1 MTDMKKADS
10 LNEIRV
16 DTLKSLI
23 IIKGEPNLLSKNEC
37 LLIKYLYER
46 QGVTI
51 SRDELIQQCWPG
63 RVVSPTSLPV
73 AIKHIRDILKKAG
86 HNDAIKTHKGEGYSL
101 LPNILEIDFIDGPT
115 GGKSEDLKKTRK
127 NKRYQLR
134 PCKTLSAITIGLSV
148 FLSAFFGGVLLCPNN
163 IKHWR
168 TNNGTLVISNSKTAS
183 QIAENASY
191 REGAIFFI
199 DDMSSVLICNNFKCY
214 FTQ

>member
-1 MTDMKKADS
+1 MTDMEKADS

-16 DTLKSLI
+16 DTLKNLI
-23 IIKGEPNLLSKNEC
+23 IVKGEPNLLSKNEC
-37 LLIKYLYER
+37 LLIKYFYER
-46 QGVTI
+46 QGVII

-101 LPNILEIDFIDGPT
+101 LPNILEIDFIDT
-115 GGKSEDLKKTRK
+115 HTESKSEDLKKNRK
-127 NKRYQLR
+127 NKRYPLL

-148 FLSAFFGGVLLCPNN
+148 FLSVFFWGVLLCSNN

-168 TNNGTLVISNSKTAS
+168 TNNGALIISNSKMAS
-183 QIAENASY
+183 QIAGNTSY
-191 REGAIFFI
+191 REEAIFI
-199 DDMSSVLICNNFKCY
+199 DGMSSVLICNNFKCY